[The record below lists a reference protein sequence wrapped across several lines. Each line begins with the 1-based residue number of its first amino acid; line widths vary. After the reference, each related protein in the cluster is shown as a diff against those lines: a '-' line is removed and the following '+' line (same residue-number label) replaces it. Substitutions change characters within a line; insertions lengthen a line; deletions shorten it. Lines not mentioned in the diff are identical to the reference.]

1 MRYTFPDYYREFSCI
16 ADRCEDT
23 CCAGWQIVADRKALR
38 RYREAARK
46 DGRAPRE
53 KRKVVRRSGRA
64 PGEDLEELQRSG
76 RAPGEDLE
84 ELRRSS
90 QAPGEDLEVA
100 RRSGRAPRKD
110 REVSEAFRKRLV
122 RSVHW
127 RNGTFRRDKEGR
139 CAFLNKENLCDMYI
153 ALGSDGLCRTCR
165 LYPRHVEEFENIREV
180 TLSISCP
187 EVAAILLN
195 RTEPVRFI
203 ALEKP
208 GEEEYPSFDLLLH
221 SLLED
226 AREVLIGMV
235 QDRSLNMAL
244 RCGMV
249 LAVAHDMQRRID
261 HGAVFSCQEVLERSR
276 KETVRKKLQEK
287 IDRYL
292 TDWDRRYCEEKQR
305 VRNLYRLERLRCEWT
320 SLLQESEILLFEN
333 GTAGYRQIHQEFSAW
348 LAMEYP
354 QWEIQWE
361 QLLVYFLSTY
371 FCGAVYDE
379 NVMGKAYLA
388 VASVTV
394 LYELLAARWLRNEK
408 WLDTQEVI
416 ELVYRYSREIEHS
429 DKNLDKI
436 EKMNWYFERGLR
448 S

>member
-1 MRYTFPDYYREFSCI
+1 MRYTFPDYYREFSCT

-23 CCAGWQIVADRKALR
+23 CCGGWQIVADRKALR

-46 DGRAPRE
+46 DERVLGRYRE
-53 KRKVVRRSGRA
+53 IS
-64 PGEDLEELQRSG
+64 ED
-76 RAPGEDLE
+76 
-84 ELRRSS
+84 
-90 QAPGEDLEVA
+90 
-100 RRSGRAPRKD
+100 
-110 REVSEAFRKRLV
+110 FRKRLV
-122 RSVHW
+122 HSVNW
-127 RNGTFRRDKEGR
+127 RKGTFRRDEEGR

-153 ALGSDGLCRTCR
+153 ALGPDSLCRTCR
-165 LYPRHVEEFENIREV
+165 LYPRHVEEFENIREI

-195 RTEPVRFI
+195 RREPVRFI
-203 ALEKP
+203 AVEKP

-226 AREVLIGMV
+226 AREALIGMV
-235 QDRSLNMAL
+235 QERSLPMTL

-261 HGAVFSCQEVLERSR
+261 NGAVFSCQEVLERSR
-276 KETVRKKLQEK
+276 KETVRKKLQKK
-287 IDRYL
+287 IDRRQ
-292 TDWDRRYCEEKQR
+292 TDWSRRYREEKQR
-305 VRNLYRLERLRCEWT
+305 IRSLYRLERLRRGWT
-320 SLLQESEILLFEN
+320 SLLQESEVLIFEN
-333 GTAGYRQIHQEFSAW
+333 GVPAYRRIHQEFSAW
-348 LAMEYP
+348 LEAEYP

-416 ELVYRYSREIEHS
+416 ELVYRYSREVEHS
-429 DKNLDKI
+429 DKNL
-436 EKMNWYFERGLR
+436 EKMEKMGIQQSGKRKNNGILFSGL
-448 S
+448 